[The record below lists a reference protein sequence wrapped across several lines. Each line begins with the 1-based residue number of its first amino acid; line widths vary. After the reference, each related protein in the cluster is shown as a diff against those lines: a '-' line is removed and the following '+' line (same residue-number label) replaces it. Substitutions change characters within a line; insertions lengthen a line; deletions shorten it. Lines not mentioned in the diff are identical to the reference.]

1 MQAVKILKTA
11 FLLVAICV
19 NGFAQD
25 SFFSFVDAAISPVK
39 SNSKSPCILLG
50 PLENHF
56 IYINA
61 SIKSDSSALI
71 DQEYYFFFMENKKPG
86 MMTFLKTIETKGT
99 GMYSSE
105 PLTIKDDSIFTW
117 LKNNFGQL
125 QSEYILP
132 YIFEDSVNNIKFYD
146 KGFKMHSFPFHC
158 IVYFGGNH
166 ISVEFEDVDME
177 EKLIPGYPDFHPNV
191 NYRFNSQTKTFKLY
205 QWLKQTVSANWEN
218 FVFD

>member
-11 FLLVAICV
+11 FLLFSICV

-25 SFFSFVDAAISPVK
+25 SFFSFVDSAISRVK

-56 IYINA
+56 IFINA

-71 DQEYYFFFMENKKPG
+71 DQEYYFFSMENNKPVIIK
-86 MMTFLKTIETKGT
+86 FLKTIETKGT
-99 GMYSSE
+99 GMYRSE
-105 PLTIKDDSIFTW
+105 PVTIKDDSIFTW
-117 LKNNFGQL
+117 LKNNFKEM
-125 QSEYILP
+125 QSEHILP
-132 YIFEDSVNNIKFYD
+132 YIFEDSVNNIRFYD
-146 KGFKMHSFPFHC
+146 KGFRMHAFPFHC
-158 IVYFGGNH
+158 VIYH
-166 ISVEFEDVDME
+166 EDTYISMGFEDVDMQQE
-177 EKLIPGYPDFHPNV
+177 LIPGHPDFHPNL
-191 NYRFNSQTKTFKLY
+191 NYRFNSKTKTFKLY